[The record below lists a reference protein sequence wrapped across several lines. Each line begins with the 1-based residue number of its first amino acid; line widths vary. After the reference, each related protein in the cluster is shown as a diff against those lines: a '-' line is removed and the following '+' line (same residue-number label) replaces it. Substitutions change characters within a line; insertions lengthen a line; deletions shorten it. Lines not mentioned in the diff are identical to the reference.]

1 MPATVPA
8 DPIGPVGP
16 SPSARVGLVRLVR
29 LVSRDRRAARPA
41 RPGPVVHR
49 DQVGVGVEDHQARS
63 FAGLAGLNDELAAL
77 AAEVGGMPD
86 PDDERLLAIIAR
98 YDSTFVGPP
107 L

>member
-1 MPATVPA
+1 MTRDDSHPPTG
-8 DPIGPVGP
+8 D
-16 SPSARVGLVRLVR
+16 
-29 LVSRDRRAARPA
+29 RDR
-41 RPGPVVHR
+41 
-49 DQVGVGVEDHQARS
+49 QVGVGVEDHQARS
-63 FAGLAGLNDELAAL
+63 FGGLAGLAGLNDELAAL